1 MKGLT
6 SSQVVTRSSDTANG
20 GGSPSV
26 EKRFS
31 TPARS
36 IASAICRITDFG
48 KAE

>member
-1 MKGLT
+1 MKGVT

-31 TPARS
+31 TPARC
-36 IASAICRITDFG
+36 IASAICLINDLG
-48 KAE
+48 KAP